1 MGKLVSNFFIS
12 LDGVVESP
20 EKWHM
25 PYLDDQMGAAIG
37 KGVEANKAFLMGR
50 RLYEEWSAHWSTK
63 TEDDHPFAAFI
74 NNHPKYVVSNSLK
87 SATWQHTTVVS
98 GDVPGR
104 LRALKD
110 EIDGE
115 LVVTGSATLVRTLL
129 GHGLVDELRLLVHP
143 IAVGHGARL
152 FDDSSTH
159 PLKLVGHEVFD
170 SGVLN
175 LTYAPADA

>member
-37 KGVEANKAFLMGR
+37 KGVESNKAFLMGR

-74 NNHPKYVVSNSLK
+74 NNQPKYVVSNTLTT
-87 SATWQHTTVVS
+87 ATWQNTS
-98 GDVPGR
+98 IIAGDVPTKVR
-104 LRALKD
+104 ELKD
-110 EIDGE
+110 QIDGE
-115 LVVTGSATLVRTLL
+115 IVVTGSATLVRTLL
-129 GHGLVDELRLLVHP
+129 ADRLLDELRLLVHP

-152 FDDSSTH
+152 FDDTTTH
-159 PLKLVGHEVFD
+159 PLTLVRHEVFA

-175 LTYAPADA
+175 LTYAPADD